1 MSSPGAKFGEPQRE
15 FPSVCP
21 ADSPIT
27 VLRANAEAKKFAGD
41 DKDRR
46 KGGER
51 AVGQIL
57 PHSVAIASVN

>member
-1 MSSPGAKFGEPQRE
+1 MSSPGAKFGKLQLE

-21 ADSPIT
+21 ADSPT
-27 VLRANAEAKKFAGD
+27 VLRANAEVKKFAGD

-46 KGGER
+46 KGGEKV
-51 AVGQIL
+51 VGQIL